1 MYDRQFARVPF
12 SVEVEYRTQGNFL
25 VAYSVNLSTGGMFVE
40 TTRPQP
46 IGTALSLR
54 FSVPGAGVAHIEG
67 VVAWVR
73 HEASATEPMG
83 MGIKFTA
90 PPDAALGQLIDRL
103 AQGFRG
109 LKVLIVAA
117 GDARRSLLGRAV
129 RSVLATATVV
139 EARDSEAAERELEG
153 EPDLVLIDL
162 ESELGDALAALR
174 LAKVG
179 RGAPL
184 PVLAVGSAPDA
195 RKRAADLGADEVLAA
210 QPAANDL
217 QGAVMRAL
225 GRPSNVR

>member
-46 IGTALSLR
+46 VGTQLSMR
-54 FSVPGAGVAHIEG
+54 FSVPGVGVAHIEG

-73 HEASATEPMG
+73 HEASATEPIG
-83 MGIKFTA
+83 MGIRFTTT
-90 PPDAALGQLIDRL
+90 PDASLGALIDRL

-109 LKVLIVAA
+109 LKVLVVATS
-117 GDARRSLLGRAV
+117 DSRRSLLARAV

-139 EARDSEAAERELEG
+139 EVRDSERAEAELAAD
-153 EPDLVLIDL
+153 PDLVMVDL
-162 ESELGDALAALR
+162 EDEVGEALAALR
-174 LAKVG
+174 SAKH
-179 RGAPL
+179 RGSPL
-184 PVLAVGSAPDA
+184 PVIAVGSAPEA
-195 RKRAADLGADEVLAA
+195 RQRAVDLGADEVLAA